1 MSNPNAS
8 TFTEQFAT
16 EYARNAVPNMLKAI
30 NSIKRYNRFVLLGAL
45 LTSYLHQAHYLWTQN
60 AGYFAY
66 LVPLIFDAAM
76 VSMLTVVRTSGIA
89 RDAKR
94 GALVVFA
101 CAALLSATIN
111 FASPGS
117 LGLRLVFALVVVLVI
132 GVELVAGRI
141 RPDFA
146 AIEAEAAALLAA
158 ANTIDNRSTTDVP
171 APAPATTDE
180 APSTDNP
187 ASTLVRPAAATPT
200 TNPTTDTE
208 PVTLTS
214 GEDTATVT
222 TVKHDITDTNP
233 TPAPTPATPVT
244 TGPPAALLPNA
255 RIIANAHEKAHGAP
269 ITPGQLAVRLRVP
282 THTAADILTALTNPT
297 TINDRPHN
305 GTAVGAIA

>member
-1 MSNPNAS
+1 MSSTDPS
-8 TFTEQFAT
+8 TFTQEFAS
-16 EYARNAVPNMLKAI
+16 EYARNAVPAMLKAI
-30 NSIKRYNRFVLLGAL
+30 GSIKRYNRFVLLGAL

-89 RDAKR
+89 KDAKR

-146 AIEAEAAALLAA
+146 AIEAEAAALITAA
-158 ANTIDNRSTTDVP
+158 RNLTATPEQPTEPPAVTPDTT
-171 APAPATTDE
+171 APAADATAVVDI
-180 APSTDNP
+180 P
-187 ASTLVRPAAATPT
+187 PAAAPAVIEAPALTPISAARPEVPAHLVPT
-200 TNPTTDTE
+200 ARFAIRQHEQTNGRPI
-208 PVTLTS
+208 
-214 GEDTATVT
+214 TA
-222 TVKHDITDTNP
+222 DEL
-233 TPAPTPATPVT
+233 
-244 TGPPAALLPNA
+244 AALLTVTPAIA
-255 RIIANAHEKAHGAP
+255 RELLHSINGH
-269 ITPGQLAVRLRVP
+269 TPAV
-282 THTAADILTALTNPT
+282 
-297 TINDRPHN
+297 N
-305 GTAVGAIA
+305 GTPVAGGAR

>member
-1 MSNPNAS
+1 MSS
-8 TFTEQFAT
+8 TDPTAVTEQFAT
-16 EYARNAVPNMLKAI
+16 EYAREAVPTMLKAI
-30 NSIKRYNRFVLLGAL
+30 KSIKRYNRFVLLAAL

-94 GALVVFA
+94 GALIVFA

-146 AIEAEAAALLAA
+146 AIQAEAAALLAA
-158 ANTIDNRSTTDVP
+158 VNQLTET
-171 APAPATTDE
+171 APATE
-180 APSTDNP
+180 PI
-187 ASTLVRPAAATPT
+187 
-200 TNPTTDTE
+200 DT
-208 PVTLTS
+208 
-214 GEDTATVT
+214 
-222 TVKHDITDTNP
+222 
-233 TPAPTPATPVT
+233 TPAPEPVVDIPPAPEPVVIQAPAFTPIPVT
-244 TGPPAALLPNA
+244 RPEVPAHLMPTARFVIGRHEQSTG
-255 RIIANAHEKAHGAP
+255 RP
-269 ITPGQLAVRLRVP
+269 ITTDELADLLSVAPDIARELLHTITGHTLAV
-282 THTAADILTALTNPT
+282 
-297 TINDRPHN
+297 N
-305 GTAVGAIA
+305 GTPIAGGAR

>member
-1 MSNPNAS
+1 MSSTDPS
-8 TFTEQFAT
+8 TFTQEFAA
-16 EYARNAVPNMLKAI
+16 EYARNAVPAMLKAI
-30 NSIKRYNRFVLLGAL
+30 GSIKRYNRFVLLGAL

-89 RDAKR
+89 KDAKR

-158 ANTIDNRSTTDVP
+158 ARNLAATNEHTTESPAAVP
-171 APAPATTDE
+171 DTTTPAVDATAVVGT
-180 APSTDNP
+180 P
-187 ASTLVRPAAATPT
+187 PAAAPAVIEAPALTPIPAARPEVPAHLVPT
-200 TNPTTDTE
+200 ARFAIRQHEQTNGRPI
-208 PVTLTS
+208 
-214 GEDTATVT
+214 TA
-222 TVKHDITDTNP
+222 DEL
-233 TPAPTPATPVT
+233 
-244 TGPPAALLPNA
+244 AALLTVTPAIA
-255 RIIANAHEKAHGAP
+255 RELLHSINGH
-269 ITPGQLAVRLRVP
+269 TTAV
-282 THTAADILTALTNPT
+282 
-297 TINDRPHN
+297 N
-305 GTAVGAIA
+305 GTPVAGGAR

>member
-1 MSNPNAS
+1 MSTTDPA
-8 TFTEQFAT
+8 TVTEQFAA
-16 EYARNAVPNMLKAI
+16 EYARNAVPAMLKAI

-101 CAALLSATIN
+101 AAALLSATIN

-146 AIEAEAAALLAA
+146 AIQAEAAALLTA
-158 ANTIDNRSTTDVP
+158 ANHLATKTPPAAEPTDTPP
-171 APAPATTDE
+171 APAPAVDT
-180 APSTDNP
+180 PP
-187 ASTLVRPAAATPT
+187 A
-200 TNPTTDTE
+200 TDTP
-208 PVTLTS
+208 PV
-214 GEDTATVT
+214 
-222 TVKHDITDTNP
+222 P
-233 TPAPTPATPVT
+233 TPAVIEAPALTPIPITRPEVPAHLVPTARFVIGRHEQTTGRPITGDELAELLSVGPDIARELLHTITGHTPAVNGTPVS
-244 TGPPAALLPNA
+244 GGA
-255 RIIANAHEKAHGAP
+255 R
-269 ITPGQLAVRLRVP
+269 
-282 THTAADILTALTNPT
+282 
-297 TINDRPHN
+297 
-305 GTAVGAIA
+305 

>member
-1 MSNPNAS
+1 MSTTDPA
-8 TFTEQFAT
+8 TVTEQFAA
-16 EYARNAVPNMLKAI
+16 EYARNAVPAMLKAI

-89 RDAKR
+89 KDAKR

-101 CAALLSATIN
+101 AAALLSATIN

-146 AIEAEAAALLAA
+146 AIEAEASALLTAAHNLAANNEQTSEPTDTPPAVTPDTKPPATAPAVDTPPATAPAAIDTPVTPVPIARPEVPAHLVPTARFAIRQHEQTHGRPITADELAALLSVTPGIARELLH
-158 ANTIDNRSTTDVP
+158 TIT
-171 APAPATTDE
+171 
-180 APSTDNP
+180 
-187 ASTLVRPAAATPT
+187 
-200 TNPTTDTE
+200 
-208 PVTLTS
+208 
-214 GEDTATVT
+214 G
-222 TVKHDITDTNP
+222 H
-233 TPAPTPATPVT
+233 TPAV
-244 TGPPAALLPNA
+244 
-255 RIIANAHEKAHGAP
+255 
-269 ITPGQLAVRLRVP
+269 
-282 THTAADILTALTNPT
+282 
-297 TINDRPHN
+297 N
-305 GTAVGAIA
+305 GTPISGGVR

>member
-1 MSNPNAS
+1 MSSTDPS
-8 TFTEQFAT
+8 TFTQEFAS
-16 EYARNAVPNMLKAI
+16 EYARNAVPAMLKAI
-30 NSIKRYNRFVLLGAL
+30 GSIKRYNRFVLLGAL

-89 RDAKR
+89 KDAKR

-146 AIEAEAAALLAA
+146 AIEAEAAALLTAARNLTATPEQPTEPPAVTPDTTAPAADATAVVDIPPAA
-158 ANTIDNRSTTDVP
+158 APAVIEAPAVTPIPAARPEVP
-171 APAPATTDE
+171 AHLVPTARFAIRQHEQTNGRPITTDE
-180 APSTDNP
+180 
-187 ASTLVRPAAATPT
+187 L
-200 TNPTTDTE
+200 
-208 PVTLTS
+208 
-214 GEDTATVT
+214 
-222 TVKHDITDTNP
+222 
-233 TPAPTPATPVT
+233 
-244 TGPPAALLPNA
+244 AALLTVTPAIA
-255 RIIANAHEKAHGAP
+255 RELLHSINGH
-269 ITPGQLAVRLRVP
+269 TPAV
-282 THTAADILTALTNPT
+282 
-297 TINDRPHN
+297 N
-305 GTAVGAIA
+305 GTPVAGGAR

>member
-1 MSNPNAS
+1 MSTTDPSAV
-8 TFTEQFAT
+8 TEQFAA
-16 EYARNAVPNMLKAI
+16 EYARNAVPTMLKAI

-89 RDAKR
+89 KDAKR

-101 CAALLSATIN
+101 AAALLSATIN

-146 AIEAEAAALLAA
+146 AIEAEAAALLTAA
-158 ANTIDNRSTTDVP
+158 HNLATKNEQTTESTDAPPAVTPDTTPPAVATAVIEAPALTPIPVTRPEVP
-171 APAPATTDE
+171 AHLVPTARFAIRQHEQTHGRPITADE
-180 APSTDNP
+180 
-187 ASTLVRPAAATPT
+187 L
-200 TNPTTDTE
+200 
-208 PVTLTS
+208 
-214 GEDTATVT
+214 
-222 TVKHDITDTNP
+222 
-233 TPAPTPATPVT
+233 
-244 TGPPAALLPNA
+244 AALLSV
-255 RIIANAHEKAHGAP
+255 
-269 ITPGQLAVRLRVP
+269 TPGIARELLHSITGHTTAV
-282 THTAADILTALTNPT
+282 
-297 TINDRPHN
+297 N
-305 GTAVGAIA
+305 GTPVGGAR